1 MRQQRI
7 NMKDWIIPGLY
18 VLVYLDKRA
27 QEFDIIHHINMQRPF
42 VVSPELK
49 GNSWN
54 YLRRKI
60 NGINTVGLNE
70 LTKFSMKEFHTSSG
84 PLALHVTPPN
94 SRPRPNLTPLVELV
108 AAHAFIPKE
117 NEETSEAAEIA
128 GDLVEKI
135 GFDRNDFHAEIFNV
149 DFGTAGL
156 HQYCLFGGFNK
167 YVYNNL
173 KQENSNL
180 SFMEKLLTIMN
191 QQWHEKLACYLGIIL
206 WSKIKVSP
214 LLRAT
219 LIDDSL
225 AFESVK
231 RKREVETGFQ
241 MMVKRALMA
250 YARNPL

>member
-1 MRQQRI
+1 
-7 NMKDWIIPGLY
+7 MKDWIIPGLY

-27 QEFDIIHHINMQRPF
+27 QDFDLIHHINMQRPY

-70 LTKFSMKEFHTSSG
+70 LVKFTLKDYNTACG
-84 PLALHVTPPN
+84 PLALSVTPPN
-94 SRPRPNLTPLVELV
+94 TKPRPNITSLVELM
-108 AAHAFIPKE
+108 AAHAFLPKDS
-117 NEETSEAAEIA
+117 EETSEASEIS
-128 GDLVEKI
+128 GDSLEKI

-156 HQYCLFGGFNK
+156 HQYCLFGGYNK

-173 KQENSNL
+173 KQEESNQT
-180 SFMEKLLTIMN
+180 FMNKFTTNMN
-191 QQWHEKLACYLGIIL
+191 QQWHEKLACYLGVIL

-225 AFESVK
+225 AFGSIR
-231 RKREVETGFQ
+231 RKREIETGFQ
-241 MMVKRALMA
+241 TIVKRGLMA